1 MDVSF
6 ASMGR
11 NDEIVSTAEVAWSPL
26 HVSLS
31 LLTKLHLQQRLEK
44 EVVIRSREQADN
56 TH

>member
-1 MDVSF
+1 
-6 ASMGR
+6 MGR